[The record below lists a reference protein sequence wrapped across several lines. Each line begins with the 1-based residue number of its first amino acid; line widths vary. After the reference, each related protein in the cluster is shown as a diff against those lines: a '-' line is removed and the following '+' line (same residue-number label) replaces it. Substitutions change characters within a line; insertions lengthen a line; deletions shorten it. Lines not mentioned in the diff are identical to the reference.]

1 MIKHIKARM
10 ENALRARTLAEQQ
23 WDNAEHDLRIYV
35 DTIVGQLKNKFDP
48 RKHAVDDVTYRI
60 ETFNRGEETSVGIRL
75 TLHRTQHG
83 DTKYYETSLMTI
95 RDLDDL
101 FAKQGMMNWS
111 TENFDDNS
119 RITTIVYL

>member
-1 MIKHIKARM
+1 MLKHIKARM

-23 WDNAEHDLRIYV
+23 YDGGEHDLHIHL
-35 DTIVGQLKNKFDP
+35 DTIVGQLKNRLDP

-60 ETFNRGEETSVGIRL
+60 ETFNRGEETSVGVRL
-75 TLHRTQHG
+75 TLHRTQHH
-83 DTKYYETSLMTI
+83 DTKYYETSLLLI
-95 RDLDDL
+95 RDLDDI

-111 TENFDDNS
+111 CENFDDNS

>member
-83 DTKYYETSLMTI
+83 DMKYYETSLMTI

>member
-1 MIKHIKARM
+1 MIKFIKDRM
-10 ENALRARTLAEQQ
+10 EASLQARKLAEKQ
-23 WDNAEHDLRIYV
+23 WDDAEHDLRIHL

-60 ETFNRGEETSVGIRL
+60 ETFSVAGNTLVGVRL

-83 DTKYYETSLMTI
+83 DQKYCETSLMTI

-101 FAKQGMMNWS
+101 FAKQGMKNWS

>member
-23 WDNAEHDLRIYV
+23 WDNAEHDLRIHL

-60 ETFNRGEETSVGIRL
+60 ETFNRGEETSVGVRL

-83 DTKYYETSLMTI
+83 DMKYYETSLMTV